1 MASEK
6 RWYIVQTYSGKENS
20 VMDNLVSRISMLDM
34 QEQIFQV
41 LVPETKTYEKKK
53 NGELKEIITK
63 TYPGYLFI
71 DMIVTDDTWF
81 MVRNTPMV
89 TGFLGSSGG
98 GSKPVPLLDEEI
110 NPILKACGINND
122 KPFDCEV
129 GDTVLIKS
137 GPFVNST
144 GKVGQINLDSRK
156 VYVLVD
162 VFGRESSVEL
172 DFDEVEKQN

>member
-1 MASEK
+1 MEERA
-6 RWYIVQTYSGKENS
+6 WYIIQTYAGMENAAKTNLERRIKS
-20 VMDNLVSRISMLDM
+20 MDMEDY
-34 QEQIFQV
+34 IFQV